1 METDDDKQKFE
12 VEKKKNNFIYSRILS
27 GKRALLWR
35 RLPELMLPCLLWLM
49 AFQPLHVKADPIEA
63 DVNAAASQRPQ
74 VEAAANGVPLVNIVS
89 PNEVGLSHN
98 QYTRFDVETSGA
110 ILNNS
115 TEELSRSQLGGL
127 VQGNSNLSGSGSASV
142 ILNEVTSTRQSV
154 LQGALEIHGS
164 AADVIVAN
172 PNGLTCNGCGFINT
186 PRVTLSTGV
195 PEFSAEGALSALQ
208 VESGDIEI
216 GSRGAAMQAIDIF
229 NLVSCQ
235 IRVEGPVV
243 AGGDFNLLAGRNR
256 YFYATGEI
264 TPLESD
270 GNEPEWAIESTL
282 LGGMSAGKI
291 KIISNEKGAGVH
303 MQGQMAANADE
314 MTLSADGK
322 LILGNARAKKKLHAQ
337 SLASSV
343 EVDAALYSETS
354 IELQGHSSLQ
364 LQDNALVLA
373 AEDVLLKGES
383 IDLGQGALAA
393 SGVDE
398 QGMQSKQGILTVE
411 ASILNAGNGQLA
423 GGERLQVNAITIDLS
438 RDSDTGTN
446 TLSSLGELSMET
458 NQIIGTNARVSA
470 QETLNIQST
479 HALSLQEGTYLSGGT
494 LTMAGNS
501 LSTSAHLIA
510 NDTITLQGNTG
521 SVTNSGTITGNTN
534 VSLKATTDLSNTG
547 SLASQGNLTI
557 ALDGDLSNTGSIL
570 SQGVMTLTGLTTEA
584 LGHLTTESES
594 TINGAAGL
602 TIQATDLTNAG
613 TIGSSGGQ
621 LDVEL
626 ASFLL
631 NQGLLYSGTSVHFRV
646 DGSFTNTDA
655 EVLAEGDLIIE
666 GLSGTHSGA
675 LTNSSGTIGAITGDL
690 TLKVA
695 SLLNER
701 STLTIEQTS
710 TTETT
715 TEGSSTTTVVTT
727 TDTVSEISPAAQL
740 YAGGNLIVETEEFVN
755 RHSQINANGDITIQA
770 SSASNFGLSVEKTVE
785 TTIETQHSNTNCVV
799 WLFLNTC
806 MFWETEYR
814 TETEINTDIDVLDS
828 IKGTISAAG
837 EVSVTLDGNLE
848 NNANGQIIGNSGVS
862 LTASSLENAGQVAA
876 LDGSFS
882 ATMTGNVKNT
892 GSLASNNT
900 HAISLAG
907 NLTNS
912 GSILSAGTMT
922 LTGLNDGFMGHLMNE
937 SESIINGGSGL
948 TIKANGLTNKG
959 GIGSSNGAL
968 KLELTNNLMNQGLLY
983 SGTYSRFKLDGTFTN
998 DEADVLAET
1007 NLTVEGLNGSR
1018 AGALTNTSGTIEA
1031 VSGDMTLKVDSLFNQ
1046 RPTLTIEQ
1054 TVESEET
1061 VTSQIGTVDE
1071 RTTTVTQVETTTDI
1085 ITENSLP
1092 AHIFAGGNIL
1102 INTESVT
1109 NSYSQIAANGNITFQ
1124 ADSVDNIGENLE
1136 EVIETTLVTT
1146 GERRNCLARV
1156 LFGWCHIWGN
1166 WYSVNESQPLA
1177 TNSNIIDAV
1186 FGTIEAGGVIYG
1198 TVDGYLENNARR
1210 EGAPPM
1216 DLDSGEADLEEAD
1229 LEANE
1234 VQGIEDASEIT
1245 SSNLASSSLD
1255 LSIESYLGRSAL
1267 FNTQPSPQSP
1277 YLIETRPEFIDPSQY
1292 LGSDYFLNNVGMD
1305 DPEHTLKRL
1314 GDSYVETRLIRDQ
1327 LFELTGKRYLGDENN
1342 EILQMQ
1348 ALYDNAIE
1356 LSENLQLTPGVA
1368 LTPSQIASLT
1378 QDIIWM
1384 EQQSIQGQQVLV
1396 PRLYLSQVTLENLDI
1411 ASAQILGSKTILQA
1425 AELRNSGSIVGSEWL
1440 GIQTTDGV
1448 FNLGGGLF
1456 SEGNLFIETG
1466 GMLTNR
1472 SGTISGG
1479 DVNITAAAILN
1490 ETAVTRDE
1498 FETGYMD
1505 RIHQQAVI
1513 EATGDLNFNAATSI
1527 YSIGG
1532 MFSSGGNSTLTAG
1545 EDIHITSQQV
1555 QSKQH
1560 QELHG
1565 GHHNIDSLSHTLA
1578 TVNAGGELTMQA
1590 GGELGLHGVNVEA
1603 GDDITLTSVG
1613 DTTITSVQDYHS
1625 DDFEYESH
1633 SSGLFGLF
1641 GSKKEEV
1648 RIDKKVTTQ
1657 RTTIKTDG
1665 ELTIASGEGN
1675 IELDAVSL
1683 KSGGQTSL
1691 SAEQGQIAFRA
1702 NKDSSIEQDYERDE
1716 SLLWFS
1722 EEAEGHQKETIEHVE
1737 IEQGGGLKIHAGK
1750 GVVVEHLQGESL
1762 DETLD
1767 QLTQNPEL
1775 EWMNQLRDEPNV
1787 DWQGVDA
1794 AFNEWDYQTQGLTQA
1809 GAALLS
1815 LAVTLATGGVVGDL
1829 SSMIANGMGITNSAV
1844 QTAINAGLQTL
1855 TNQAAVAF
1863 VNNQGDLAATLEQLG
1878 SDASL
1883 QAVLSSMLTAG
1894 LTTQF
1899 TEMTG
1904 LGADLPKD
1912 APLTQR
1918 ITQDIQ
1924 QGIVESTVEAGVTS
1938 AVYGEDFGDAFV
1950 TSLRSKAAETL
1961 GEHFAEGIGSAVEDG
1976 DMDTAGQMIAHAA
1989 LGCAMGS
1996 IASDDC
2002 ASGAA
2007 GAVIGETVGLLYAE
2021 KIKEWAQDAKNGT
2034 LDKEEVFNLLEKMKD
2049 DGVNIAKLA
2058 SGFAVALGGGDV
2070 NLAAMTGGNAAE
2082 NNALELVLMYL
2093 IYADNPRAE
2102 GSPWKIWID
2111 IGEGKDPISQMME
2124 KGTTAAVEW
2133 SASEFPEET
2142 EAVLN
2147 VLETIGTKVDAV
2159 ITYVDEATGKTISKN
2174 WNELDT
2180 DERNIL
2186 KGTGKIT
2193 SFFVPAASVKNLN
2206 DLIKLGKIPNGLD
2219 SPKNIDPKSGVHSST
2234 PVGYHG
2240 FSPSNF
2246 SVAPKTGEV
2255 KRWGPA
2261 TGKGPLNADVV
2272 KTFRGGSYS
2281 EIVTSEAT
2289 TLYRVHGGNAG
2300 SLGPYW
2306 SRTKPAG
2313 PLQSQVDNAL
2323 NPAWGNTATEVT
2335 TIRIPKG
2342 TKIYEGAAAPQ
2353 GNLLGGGNQ
2362 VYVLEVNPEWVVP

>member
-27 GKRALLWR
+27 GKRAFLWR

-186 PRVTLSTGV
+186 PHVTLSTGV

-229 NLVSCQ
+229 NLVSRQ

-373 AEDVLLKGES
+373 AQDVLLKGES

-701 STLTIEQTS
+701 S
-710 TTETT
+710 
-715 TEGSSTTTVVTT
+715 
-727 TDTVSEISPAAQL
+727 SPK
-740 YAGGNLIVETEEFVN
+740 EE
-755 RHSQINANGDITIQA
+755 
-770 SSASNFGLSVEKTVE
+770 
-785 TTIETQHSNTNCVV
+785 
-799 WLFLNTC
+799 
-806 MFWETEYR
+806 EY
-814 TETEINTDIDVLDS
+814 
-828 IKGTISAAG
+828 GTIMAAG
-837 EVSVTLDGNLE
+837 EVNIELE
-848 NNANGQIIGNSGVS
+848 GILKNTAFGQILGNNGLS
-862 LTASSLENAGQVAA
+862 LTGTTLENAGQVAA

-882 ATMTGNVKNT
+882 ATMKGDVNNS
-892 GSLASNNT
+892 GSLASNGT
-900 HAISLAG
+900 LSIALSG
-907 NLTNS
+907 DFTNS

-922 LTGLNDGFMGHLMNE
+922 LKGLNNGFMGHLTNE
-937 SESIINGGSGL
+937 NEGIINGASAL
-948 TIKANGLTNKG
+948 TIKASNFTNKG
-959 GIGSSNGAL
+959 GVGSANGAL
-968 KLELTNNLMNQGLLY
+968 QVKLTNNLLNQGLFY
-983 SGTYSRFKLDGTFTN
+983 SGTYSLFKLDGTFTN

-1007 NLTVEGLNGSR
+1007 NLTVEGLNRSR

-1031 VSGDMTLKVDSLFNQ
+1031 VSGDMTLKVASLLNQ

-1054 TVESEET
+1054 TSETEES
-1061 VTSQIGTVDE
+1061 VSGD
-1071 RTTTVTQVETTTDI
+1071 TTTTVETTTDFI
-1085 ITENSLP
+1085 AEDSLP

-1102 INTESVT
+1102 TNTGTLT
-1109 NSYSQIAANGNITFQ
+1109 NRYSQIAANGNITFQ

-1136 EVIETTLVTT
+1136 EVIETTVETEHSESYCSWWLIF
-1146 GERRNCLARV
+1146 CLE
-1156 LFGWCHIWGN
+1156 WGMRY
-1166 WYSVNESQPLA
+1166 WTETEHLP
-1177 TNSNIIDAV
+1177 TDTNIIGAV
-1186 FGTIEAGGVIYG
+1186 YGTIEAGGVIYG
-1198 TVDGYLENNARR
+1198 DVDGYVDNDARR
-1210 EGAPPM
+1210 ENIPQM

-1314 GDSYVETRLIRDQ
+1314 GDSYVETRLVRDQ
-1327 LFELTGKRYLGDENN
+1327 LFELTGQRFLADENN

-1368 LTPSQIASLT
+1368 LTPSQIVSLT

-1513 EATGDLNFNAATSI
+1513 EATGDLNLNAATSI

-1603 GDDITLTSVG
+1603 GDDITLSAVG
-1613 DTTITSVQDYHS
+1613 DTTITSVQDQYS

-1641 GSKKEEV
+1641 STKSKEDRKDQKIE
-1648 RIDKKVTTQ
+1648 TQ
-1657 RTTIKTDG
+1657 RTTIKTAG
-1665 ELTIASGEGN
+1665 ELTITSGEGN
-1675 IELDAVSL
+1675 LVLDAVSL
-1683 KSGGQTSL
+1683 KSGGNTHL

-1702 NKDSSIEQDYERDE
+1702 NKDSSFEQDFKRDE

-1722 EEAEGHQKETIEHVE
+1722 EEAKGHQKETIEHVE
-1737 IEQGGGLKIHAGK
+1737 IEQGGGLTIHAGK

-2034 LDKEEVFNLLEKMKD
+2034 LDKEEVFSQLKKMKK
-2049 DGVNIAKLA
+2049 DGVDMAKLA

-2082 NNALELVLMYL
+2082 NNSLNLILEAVAIILYSTWQGDGDPLKGL
-2093 IYADNPRAE
+2093 E
-2102 GSPWKIWID
+2102 K
-2111 IGEGKDPISQMME
+2111 IGEGKDPFSQMTE
-2124 KGTTAAVEW
+2124 EGRKAELEW
-2133 SASEFPEET
+2133 WVSEFPEET
-2142 EAVLN
+2142 EAVFD
-2147 VLETIGTKVDAV
+2147 VLETIDTKIDAV
-2159 ITYVDEATGKTISKN
+2159 ITYIDDATGNTVSKK
-2174 WNELDT
+2174 WNELDPHT
-2180 DERNIL
+2180 RNQL
-2186 KGTGKIT
+2186 KGANKI
-2193 SFFVPAASVKNLN
+2193 SSIYIPFDSVKMIKNLTGTW
-2206 DLIKLGKIPNGLD
+2206 KKI
-2219 SPKNIDPKSGVHSST
+2219 
-2234 PVGYHG
+2234 
-2240 FSPSNF
+2240 
-2246 SVAPKTGEV
+2246 
-2255 KRWGPA
+2255 
-2261 TGKGPLNADVV
+2261 KGPDLPENSAP
-2272 KTFRGGSYS
+2272 
-2281 EIVTSEAT
+2281 ISEA
-2289 TLYRVHGGNAG
+2289 G
-2300 SLGPYW
+2300 
-2306 SRTKPAG
+2306 TKPAIVIG
-2313 PLQSQVDNAL
+2313 EVMDSIKATARGLRGKGVNAKWYQAWSKNFKSENFNLEESLQRNERWIKSKIDKGFDIYDIGIDPTRARRSPFYQLEKEIIDKS
-2323 NPAWGNTATEVT
+2323 PVT
-2335 TIRIPKG
+2335 PILIPR
-2342 TKIYEGAAAPQ
+2342 P
-2353 GNLLGGGNQ
+2353 
-2362 VYVLEVNPEWVVP
+2362 PSD

>member
-27 GKRALLWR
+27 GKRAFLWR

-186 PRVTLSTGV
+186 PHVTLSTGV

-229 NLVSCQ
+229 NLVSRQ

-373 AEDVLLKGES
+373 AQDVLLKGES

-701 STLTIEQTS
+701 S
-710 TTETT
+710 
-715 TEGSSTTTVVTT
+715 
-727 TDTVSEISPAAQL
+727 SPK
-740 YAGGNLIVETEEFVN
+740 EE
-755 RHSQINANGDITIQA
+755 
-770 SSASNFGLSVEKTVE
+770 
-785 TTIETQHSNTNCVV
+785 
-799 WLFLNTC
+799 
-806 MFWETEYR
+806 EY
-814 TETEINTDIDVLDS
+814 
-828 IKGTISAAG
+828 GTIMAAG
-837 EVSVTLDGNLE
+837 EVNIELE
-848 NNANGQIIGNSGVS
+848 GILKNTAFGQILGNNGLS
-862 LTASSLENAGQVAA
+862 LTGTTLENAGQVAA

-882 ATMTGNVKNT
+882 ATMTGNVNNT

-900 HAISLAG
+900 LAISLAG

-912 GSILSAGTMT
+912 GSILSAGNMT
-922 LTGLNDGFMGHLMNE
+922 LTGINDEYMGHLTNE

-948 TIKANGLTNKG
+948 TIKANGLTNEG
-959 GIGSSNGAL
+959 GVGSSNGAL
-968 KLELTNNLMNQGLLY
+968 KVELTNNLLNQGLLY

-1031 VSGDMTLKVDSLFNQ
+1031 VSGDMTLKVASLLNQ

-1061 VTSQIGTVDE
+1061 VISQIGTVDE

-1085 ITENSLP
+1085 ITENSIP

-1136 EVIETTLVTT
+1136 EVIETTVETEHSESYCSWWLIF
-1146 GERRNCLARV
+1146 CLE
-1156 LFGWCHIWGN
+1156 WGMRY
-1166 WYSVNESQPLA
+1166 WTETEHLP
-1177 TNSNIIDAV
+1177 TDTNIIGAV
-1186 FGTIEAGGVIYG
+1186 YGTIEAGGVIYG
-1198 TVDGYLENNARR
+1198 DVDGYVDNDARR
-1210 EGAPPM
+1210 DNIPQM

-1378 QDIIWM
+1378 QNIIWM

-1479 DVNITAAAILN
+1479 GVNITAAAILN

-1603 GDDITLTSVG
+1603 GDDITLSAVG
-1613 DTTITSVQDYHS
+1613 DTTITSVQDQYS

-1641 GSKKEEV
+1641 STKSKEDRKDQKIE
-1648 RIDKKVTTQ
+1648 TQ
-1657 RTTIKTDG
+1657 RTTIKTAG
-1665 ELTIASGEGN
+1665 ELTITSGEGN
-1675 IELDAVSL
+1675 LVLDAVSL
-1683 KSGGQTSL
+1683 KSGGNTHL

-1702 NKDSSIEQDYERDE
+1702 NKDSSFEQDFKRDE

-1722 EEAEGHQKETIEHVE
+1722 EEAKGHQKETIEHVE
-1737 IEQGGGLKIHAGK
+1737 IEQGGGLTIHAGK

-1894 LTTQF
+1894 LSAQF

-1904 LGADLPKD
+1904 IGAELPKD

-1924 QGIVESTVEAGVTS
+1924 QGIVESTVEAGVTT

-2002 ASGAA
+2002 ASGAT

-2186 KGTGKIT
+2186 KGAIKI
-2193 SFFVPAASVKNLN
+2193 SSIYIPFDSVKMIKNLTGTWKK
-2206 DLIKLGKIPNGLD
+2206 IKGLD
-2219 SPKNIDPKSGVHSST
+2219 LPTNS
-2234 PVGYHG
+2234 
-2240 FSPSNF
+2240 
-2246 SVAPKTGEV
+2246 APKTGVETV
-2255 KRWGPA
+2255 QRA
-2261 TGKGPLNADVV
+2261 MSRAELENIQSTGLLS
-2272 KTFRGGSYS
+2272 RGGRPGTHF
-2281 EIVTSEAT
+2281 VTPAVNSNANRARQRLALPNQPEVRV
-2289 TLYRVHGGNAG
+2289 TLEV
-2300 SLGPYW
+2300 P
-2306 SRTKPAG
+2306 SRTFSSPT
-2313 PLQSQVDNAL
+2313 QVRPFRLDNGETL
-2323 NPAWGNTATEVT
+2323 P
-2335 TIRIPKG
+2335 
-2342 TKIYEGAAAPQ
+2342 
-2353 GNLLGGGNQ
+2353 GGG
-2362 VYVLEVNPEWVVP
+2362 LEMIAPGNIDIPVRIIRVDDF

>member
-186 PRVTLSTGV
+186 PHVTLSSGV
-195 PEFSAEGALSALQ
+195 PEISSQGLLNALQ
-208 VESGDIEI
+208 VENGEIEI
-216 GSRGAAMQAIDIF
+216 GERGAEIGSVDIF
-229 NLVSCQ
+229 
-235 IRVEGPVV
+235 
-243 AGGDFNLLAGRNR
+243 D
-256 YFYATGEI
+256 
-264 TPLESD
+264 
-270 GNEPEWAIESTL
+270 
-282 LGGMSAGKI
+282 
-291 KIISNEKGAGVH
+291 
-303 MQGQMAANADE
+303 
-314 MTLSADGK
+314 
-322 LILGNARAKKKLHAQ
+322 LI
-337 SLASSV
+337 
-343 EVDAALYSETS
+343 
-354 IELQGHSSLQ
+354 
-364 LQDNALVLA
+364 
-373 AEDVLLKGES
+373 
-383 IDLGQGALAA
+383 
-393 SGVDE
+393 
-398 QGMQSKQGILTVE
+398 
-411 ASILNAGNGQLA
+411 
-423 GGERLQVNAITIDLS
+423 
-438 RDSDTGTN
+438 
-446 TLSSLGELSMET
+446 SLGELSMET
-458 NQIIGTNARVSA
+458 NQIIGTNARASA

-479 HALSLQEGTYLSGGT
+479 HALSLQEGTYLTGGT

-547 SLASQGNLTI
+547 SM
-557 ALDGDLSNTGSIL
+557 
-570 SQGVMTLTGLTTEA
+570 V
-584 LGHLTTESES
+584 
-594 TINGAAGL
+594 
-602 TIQATDLTNAG
+602 
-613 TIGSSGGQ
+613 SSGE

-626 ASFLL
+626 SDFLL
-631 NQGLLYSGTSVHFRV
+631 NHGLLYSGTSSHFKL
-646 DGSFTNTDA
+646 DGSLTNTNGSI
-655 EVLAEGDLIIE
+655 LAQNDLTIE
-666 GLSGTHSGA
+666 GLHGTRSGA
-675 LTNSSGTIGAITGDL
+675 LSNSSCTIGAITGDL

-701 STLTIEQTS
+701 S
-710 TTETT
+710 
-715 TEGSSTTTVVTT
+715 
-727 TDTVSEISPAAQL
+727 SPK
-740 YAGGNLIVETEEFVN
+740 EE
-755 RHSQINANGDITIQA
+755 
-770 SSASNFGLSVEKTVE
+770 
-785 TTIETQHSNTNCVV
+785 
-799 WLFLNTC
+799 
-806 MFWETEYR
+806 EY
-814 TETEINTDIDVLDS
+814 
-828 IKGTISAAG
+828 GTIMAAG
-837 EVSVTLDGNLE
+837 EVNIELE
-848 NNANGQIIGNSGVS
+848 GILQNTAFGQILGNSGLS
-862 LTASSLENAGQVAA
+862 LTGTTLENAGQIAA

-882 ATMTGNVKNT
+882 ATMTGNVNNT

-900 HAISLAG
+900 LAISLAG

-912 GSILSAGTMT
+912 GSILSAGTMS
-922 LTGLNDGFMGHLMNE
+922 LTGINDEYMGHLTNE

-948 TIKANGLTNKG
+948 TIKANGLTNEG
-959 GIGSSNGAL
+959 GVGSSNGAL
-968 KLELTNNLMNQGLLY
+968 KVELTNNLLNQGLLY

-1007 NLTVEGLNGSR
+1007 NLTVEGLNRSR

-1031 VSGDMTLKVDSLFNQ
+1031 VSGDMTLKVASLLNQ

-1054 TVESEET
+1054 TSETEES
-1061 VTSQIGTVDE
+1061 VSGD
-1071 RTTTVTQVETTTDI
+1071 TTTTVETTTDFI
-1085 ITENSLP
+1085 AEDSLP
-1092 AHIFAGGNIL
+1092 AHILAGGNIL
-1102 INTESVT
+1102 INTG
-1109 NSYSQIAANGNITFQ
+1109 NLINRHSQIAANGNITFQ
-1124 ADSVDNIGENLE
+1124 ADSVDNVGENLE
-1136 EVIETTLVTT
+1136 EVVETTVEE
-1146 GERRNCLARV
+1146 ERSRSVCEVWTWIGNHKFC
-1156 LFGWCHIWGN
+1156 WQWGTEN
-1166 WYSVNESQPLA
+1166 YTVIN
-1177 TNSNIIDAV
+1177 TNTETNILDAV

-1198 TVDGYLENNARR
+1198 DVGGYVENNARR
-1210 EGAPPM
+1210 EGIPDM
-1216 DLDSGEADLEEAD
+1216 DLDSGDADLEEAD

-1565 GHHNIDSLSHTLA
+1565 GHHKIDSLSHTLA

-1603 GDDITLTSVG
+1603 GDDITLSAVG
-1613 DTTITSVQDYHS
+1613 DTTITSVQDQYS

-1641 GSKKEEV
+1641 STKSKEDRKDQKIE
-1648 RIDKKVTTQ
+1648 TQ
-1657 RTTIKTDG
+1657 RTTIKTAG
-1665 ELTIASGEGN
+1665 ELTITSGEGN
-1675 IELDAVSL
+1675 LVLDAVSL
-1683 KSGGQTSL
+1683 KSGGNTHL

-1702 NKDSSIEQDYERDE
+1702 NKDSSFEQDFKRDE

-1722 EEAEGHQKETIEHVE
+1722 EEAKGHQKETIEHVE
-1737 IEQGGGLKIHAGK
+1737 IEQGGGLTIHAGK

-1775 EWMNQLRDEPNV
+1775 VWMNQLRDEPNV

-1961 GEHFAEGIGSAVEDG
+1961 GEHVAGEIGTAVEDG

-2034 LDKEEVFNLLEKMKD
+2034 LDKEEVFSQLKKMKK
-2049 DGVNIAKLA
+2049 DGVDMAKLA

-2082 NNALELVLMYL
+2082 NNSFNLILEAVAIILYSTWQGDGDPL
-2093 IYADNPRAE
+2093 E
-2102 GSPWKIWID
+2102 GLAK
-2111 IGEGKDPISQMME
+2111 IGEGSDLFSQMME
-2124 KGTTAAVEW
+2124 EGRTAQMEW
-2133 SASEFPEET
+2133 MVSEFPEET
-2142 EAVLN
+2142 EVVFN
-2147 VLETIGTKVDAV
+2147 ILETIDTNIDAV
-2159 ITYVDEATGKTISKN
+2159 ITYIDDATGNKVSKK
-2174 WNELDT
+2174 WNELDPHT
-2180 DERNIL
+2180 RNQL
-2186 KGTGKIT
+2186 KGANKISSVYISSGAIKMIRDLTGTWKKIKGIDLQKNINSVDQNKLHHIFGKTDHNLGDFVKEFGSEERAFDAIHEATKQAVRSKAITGVYEETIMVGTQKIT
-2193 SFFVPAASVKNLN
+2193 VR
-2206 DLIKLGKIPNGLD
+2206 DKI
-2219 SPKNIDPKSGVHSST
+2219 IDG
-2234 PVGYHG
+2234 
-2240 FSPSNF
+2240 
-2246 SVAPKTGEV
+2246 
-2255 KRWGPA
+2255 
-2261 TGKGPLNADVV
+2261 VV
-2272 KTFRGGSYS
+2272 KIG
-2281 EIVTSEAT
+2281 
-2289 TLYRVHGGNAG
+2289 
-2300 SLGPYW
+2300 
-2306 SRTKPAG
+2306 
-2313 PLQSQVDNAL
+2313 
-2323 NPAWGNTATEVT
+2323 TAF
-2335 TIRIPKG
+2335 IP
-2342 TKIYEGAAAPQ
+2342 
-2353 GNLLGGGNQ
+2353 
-2362 VYVLEVNPEWVVP
+2362 

>member
-154 LQGALEIHGS
+154 LQGALEVHGS

-186 PRVTLSTGV
+186 PRVTLSTGL

-216 GSRGAAMQAIDIF
+216 GSRGTAMQAIDIF
-229 NLVSCQ
+229 NLVSRQ
-235 IRVEGPVV
+235 IRVEGPVA
-243 AGGDFNLLAGRNR
+243 AGEQLNFLAGRNR
-256 YFYATGEI
+256 FHYDTGEI
-264 TPLESD
+264 TPLDSD

-282 LGGMSAGKI
+282 LGGMGAGKI
-291 KIISNEKGAGVH
+291 KIIANEKGVGVN

-314 MTLSADGK
+314 MTLSVDGK
-322 LILGNARAKKKLHAQ
+322 LVLGNARAKKKLHAQ

-354 IELQGHSSLQ
+354 IELHGHSSLQ
-364 LQDNALVLA
+364 LQDNALVFA
-373 AEDVLLKGES
+373 AQDVLLKGES
-383 IDLGQGALAA
+383 VALGQGALAA

-398 QGMQSKQGILTVE
+398 QGMQSKQGILTIE

-423 GGERLQVNAITIDLS
+423 GGERLQVNATTIDLS

-521 SVTNSGTITGNTN
+521 SVTNSGQITGNTN
-534 VSLKATTDLSNTG
+534 VSVTAATDLSNTG
-547 SLASQGNLTI
+547 SM
-557 ALDGDLSNTGSIL
+557 
-570 SQGVMTLTGLTTEA
+570 V
-584 LGHLTTESES
+584 
-594 TINGAAGL
+594 
-602 TIQATDLTNAG
+602 
-613 TIGSSGGQ
+613 SSGE

-626 ASFLL
+626 SDFLL
-631 NQGLLYSGTSVHFRV
+631 NQGLLYSGTSTHLKL
-646 DGSFTNTDA
+646 DGSLTNTNGSI
-655 EVLAEGDLIIE
+655 LAQNDLTIE
-666 GLSGTHSGA
+666 GLHNTRAGA
-675 LTNSSGTIGAITGDL
+675 FTNSSGITGAITGDL

-701 STLTIEQTS
+701 S
-710 TTETT
+710 
-715 TEGSSTTTVVTT
+715 
-727 TDTVSEISPAAQL
+727 SP
-740 YAGGNLIVETEEFVN
+740 TEEEF
-755 RHSQINANGDITIQA
+755 
-770 SSASNFGLSVEKTVE
+770 
-785 TTIETQHSNTNCVV
+785 
-799 WLFLNTC
+799 
-806 MFWETEYR
+806 
-814 TETEINTDIDVLDS
+814 
-828 IKGTISAAG
+828 GTIVADG
-837 EVSVTLDGNLE
+837 EVNIELEGILE
-848 NNANGQIIGNSGVS
+848 NNDYGQILGNGGVS

-882 ATMTGNVKNT
+882 ATMKGDVNNS
-892 GSLASNNT
+892 GSLASNGT
-900 HAISLAG
+900 LSIALSG
-907 NLTNS
+907 DFTNS

-948 TIKANGLTNKG
+948 TIKANGLTNEG
-959 GIGSSNGAL
+959 GVGSSNGAL
-968 KLELTNNLMNQGLLY
+968 KLELTNNLLNQGLLY

-998 DEADVLAET
+998 READILAET
-1007 NLTVEGLNGSR
+1007 DLTVEGLNGSR

-1031 VSGDMTLKVDSLFNQ
+1031 VSGDMTLKVASLLNQ
-1046 RPTLTIEQ
+1046 RPTLTIDQ
-1054 TVESEET
+1054 TTETEET
-1061 VTSQIGTVDE
+1061 VSGD
-1071 RTTTVTQVETTTDI
+1071 TTTTVETTTEFIAED
-1085 ITENSLP
+1085 SLP
-1092 AHIFAGGNIL
+1092 AHILAGGNIL
-1102 INTESVT
+1102 INTG
-1109 NSYSQIAANGNITFQ
+1109 NLINRYSQIAANGNITFQ
-1124 ADSVDNIGENLE
+1124 ADSVDNVGENLE
-1136 EVIETTLVTT
+1136 EVIETTVETKRRVNTCISRDPIFGICRIWWPITEIETEHLPTVT
-1146 GERRNCLARV
+1146 
-1156 LFGWCHIWGN
+1156 
-1166 WYSVNESQPLA
+1166 
-1177 TNSNIIDAV
+1177 NILDAV

-1198 TVDGYLENNARR
+1198 DVGGYVENNARR
-1210 EGAPPM
+1210 EGIPDM
-1216 DLDSGEADLEEAD
+1216 DLDSGDADLEEAD
-1229 LEANE
+1229 LESSDLE
-1234 VQGIEDASEIT
+1234 GIEDASEIT

-1314 GDSYVETRLIRDQ
+1314 GDAYVETRLVRDQ

-1368 LTPSQIASLT
+1368 LTPSQIVSLT

-1479 DVNITAAAILN
+1479 GVNITAAAILN

-1513 EATGDLNFNAATSI
+1513 EATGDLNLNAATSI

-2021 KIKEWAQDAKNGT
+2021 NIKEWAQDAQDGT
-2034 LDKEEVFNLLEKMKD
+2034 LDPEELVNQYDKMKA
-2049 DGVNIAKLA
+2049 DGVNMAKLA

-2082 NNALELVLMYL
+2082 NNALVTSTIAVILGALHLIDMALVGHDAAQLAKAVNSGNEERATQLAEELSTTLIIELTAGSTIPGSAVATKVVKNVAKFLENKGLGKTAKFFKEKTKNWGNPNTPGEGLYLPESTAPKNELMQ
-2093 IYADNPRAE
+2093 
-2102 GSPWKIWID
+2102 
-2111 IGEGKDPISQMME
+2111 IGEVSTLRKGEFANRVYDSRAAPGVPVSGKLGRSFTPGS
-2124 KGTTAAVEW
+2124 GVPTTAG
-2133 SASEFPEET
+2133 
-2142 EAVLN
+2142 EAVQNRGLN
-2147 VLETIGTKVDAV
+2147 IFFPNNAERAV
-2159 ITYVDEATGKTISKN
+2159 IFRAKSDIPIIHRTSIGGSDAE
-2174 WNELDT
+2174 
-2180 DERNIL
+2180 IL
-2186 KGTGKIT
+2186 
-2193 SFFVPAASVKNLN
+2193 
-2206 DLIKLGKIPNGLD
+2206 
-2219 SPKNIDPKSGVHSST
+2219 IDPK
-2234 PVGYHG
+2234 Y
-2240 FSPSNF
+2240 FDQL
-2246 SVAPKTGEV
+2246 EI
-2255 KRWGPA
+2255 
-2261 TGKGPLNADVV
+2261 
-2272 KTFRGGSYS
+2272 FREYS
-2281 EIVTSEAT
+2281 
-2289 TLYRVHGGNAG
+2289 L
-2300 SLGPYW
+2300 
-2306 SRTKPAG
+2306 
-2313 PLQSQVDNAL
+2313 
-2323 NPAWGNTATEVT
+2323 
-2335 TIRIPKG
+2335 
-2342 TKIYEGAAAPQ
+2342 PQ
-2353 GNLLGGGNQ
+2353 
-2362 VYVLEVNPEWVVP
+2362 

>member
-1 METDDDKQKFE
+1 M
-12 VEKKKNNFIYSRILS
+12 
-27 GKRALLWR
+27 
-35 RLPELMLPCLLWLM
+35 
-49 AFQPLHVKADPIEA
+49 
-63 DVNAAASQRPQ
+63 
-74 VEAAANGVPLVNIVS
+74 
-89 PNEVGLSHN
+89 
-98 QYTRFDVETSGA
+98 
-110 ILNNS
+110 
-115 TEELSRSQLGGL
+115 
-127 VQGNSNLSGSGSASV
+127 
-142 ILNEVTSTRQSV
+142 
-154 LQGALEIHGS
+154 
-164 AADVIVAN
+164 
-172 PNGLTCNGCGFINT
+172 
-186 PRVTLSTGV
+186 
-195 PEFSAEGALSALQ
+195 
-208 VESGDIEI
+208 
-216 GSRGAAMQAIDIF
+216 
-229 NLVSCQ
+229 
-235 IRVEGPVV
+235 
-243 AGGDFNLLAGRNR
+243 
-256 YFYATGEI
+256 
-264 TPLESD
+264 
-270 GNEPEWAIESTL
+270 
-282 LGGMSAGKI
+282 
-291 KIISNEKGAGVH
+291 
-303 MQGQMAANADE
+303 
-314 MTLSADGK
+314 
-322 LILGNARAKKKLHAQ
+322 
-337 SLASSV
+337 
-343 EVDAALYSETS
+343 
-354 IELQGHSSLQ
+354 
-364 LQDNALVLA
+364 
-373 AEDVLLKGES
+373 
-383 IDLGQGALAA
+383 
-393 SGVDE
+393 
-398 QGMQSKQGILTVE
+398 
-411 ASILNAGNGQLA
+411 
-423 GGERLQVNAITIDLS
+423 
-438 RDSDTGTN
+438 
-446 TLSSLGELSMET
+446 
-458 NQIIGTNARVSA
+458 
-470 QETLNIQST
+470 
-479 HALSLQEGTYLSGGT
+479 
-494 LTMAGNS
+494 
-501 LSTSAHLIA
+501 
-510 NDTITLQGNTG
+510 
-521 SVTNSGTITGNTN
+521 
-534 VSLKATTDLSNTG
+534 
-547 SLASQGNLTI
+547 
-557 ALDGDLSNTGSIL
+557 
-570 SQGVMTLTGLTTEA
+570 
-584 LGHLTTESES
+584 
-594 TINGAAGL
+594 
-602 TIQATDLTNAG
+602 
-613 TIGSSGGQ
+613 
-621 LDVEL
+621 
-626 ASFLL
+626 
-631 NQGLLYSGTSVHFRV
+631 
-646 DGSFTNTDA
+646 
-655 EVLAEGDLIIE
+655 
-666 GLSGTHSGA
+666 
-675 LTNSSGTIGAITGDL
+675 

-848 NNANGQIIGNSGVS
+848 NNANGQILGNGGVS

-882 ATMTGNVKNT
+882 ATMTGNVNNT

-900 HAISLAG
+900 LAISLAG

-922 LTGLNDGFMGHLMNE
+922 LTGINDEYMGHLTNE

-948 TIKANGLTNKG
+948 TIKANGLTNEG
-959 GIGSSNGAL
+959 GVGSSNGAL
-968 KLELTNNLMNQGLLY
+968 KLELTNNLLNQGLLY

-1007 NLTVEGLNGSR
+1007 NLTVEGLNRSR

-1031 VSGDMTLKVDSLFNQ
+1031 VSGDMTLKVASLLNQ
-1046 RPTLTIEQ
+1046 RPTLTIDQ
-1054 TVESEET
+1054 TTETEET
-1061 VTSQIGTVDE
+1061 VSGDT
-1071 RTTTVTQVETTTDI
+1071 TTTVETMTDFI
-1085 ITENSLP
+1085 AEDSLP
-1092 AHIFAGGNIL
+1092 SHILAGGNIV
-1102 INTESVT
+1102 INTGTLT
-1109 NSYSQIAANGNITFQ
+1109 NRYSQIAANGNITFQ
-1124 ADSVDNIGENLE
+1124 ADSVDNVGTNLE
-1136 EVIETTLVTT
+1136 EVIETTIEE
-1146 GERRNCLARV
+1146 ERSRSRCVWWLGGV
-1156 LFGWCHIWGN
+1156 EGVWCMKFETEYWMEPI
-1166 WYSVNESQPLA
+1166 
-1177 TNSNIIDAV
+1177 SNHEEINFLDAV

-1198 TVDGYLENNARR
+1198 DVDGYVDNDARR
-1210 EGAPPM
+1210 DNIPQM

-1314 GDSYVETRLIRDQ
+1314 GDAYVETRLVRDQ
-1327 LFELTGKRYLGDENN
+1327 LFELTGQRFLADENN

-1368 LTPSQIASLT
+1368 LTPSQIVSLT

-1513 EATGDLNFNAATSI
+1513 EATGDLNLNAATSI

-1603 GDDITLTSVG
+1603 GDDITLSAVG
-1613 DTTITSVQDYHS
+1613 DTTITSVQDQYS

-1641 GSKKEEV
+1641 STKSKEDRKDQKIE
-1648 RIDKKVTTQ
+1648 TQ
-1657 RTTIKTDG
+1657 RTTIKTAG
-1665 ELTIASGEGN
+1665 ELTITSGEGN
-1675 IELDAVSL
+1675 LVLDAVSL
-1683 KSGGQTSL
+1683 KSGGNTHL

-1702 NKDSSIEQDYERDE
+1702 NKDSSFEQDFKRDE

-1722 EEAEGHQKETIEHVE
+1722 EEAKGHQKETIEHVE
-1737 IEQGGGLKIHAGK
+1737 IEQGGGLTIHAGK

-1961 GEHFAEGIGSAVEDG
+1961 GEHVAGEIGSAVEDG

-2002 ASGAA
+2002 ASGAT

-2034 LDKEEVFNLLEKMKD
+2034 LDKEEVFSQLKKMKK
-2049 DGVNIAKLA
+2049 DGVDMAKLA

-2082 NNALELVLMYL
+2082 NNSFNLILEAVAIILYSTWQGDGDPLKGL
-2093 IYADNPRAE
+2093 E
-2102 GSPWKIWID
+2102 K
-2111 IGEGKDPISQMME
+2111 IGEGKDPFSQMTE
-2124 KGTTAAVEW
+2124 EGRKAELEW
-2133 SASEFPEET
+2133 WVSEFPEET
-2142 EAVLN
+2142 EAVFD
-2147 VLETIGTKVDAV
+2147 VLETIDTKIDAV
-2159 ITYVDEATGKTISKN
+2159 ITYIDDATGNTVSKK
-2174 WNELDT
+2174 WNELDPHT
-2180 DERNIL
+2180 RNQL
-2186 KGTGKIT
+2186 KGAIKISSIYVPKDAIGVIRELSDTWKKIKGKDPLIT
-2193 SFFVPAASVKNLN
+2193 VRTYTDSVGREGISSSGNLRA
-2206 DLIKLGKIPNGLD
+2206 DTWVTLPGEIPSHAGHLQIEKILEIKPG
-2219 SPKNIDPKSGVHSST
+2219 
-2234 PVGYHG
+2234 
-2240 FSPSNF
+2240 
-2246 SVAPKTGEV
+2246 
-2255 KRWGPA
+2255 R
-2261 TGKGPLNADVV
+2261 
-2272 KTFRGGSYS
+2272 GSYF
-2281 EIVTSEAT
+2281 T
-2289 TLYRVHGGNAG
+2289 
-2300 SLGPYW
+2300 
-2306 SRTKPAG
+2306 
-2313 PLQSQVDNAL
+2313 
-2323 NPAWGNTATEVT
+2323 
-2335 TIRIPKG
+2335 
-2342 TKIYEGAAAPQ
+2342 
-2353 GNLLGGGNQ
+2353 
-2362 VYVLEVNPEWVVP
+2362 

>member
-27 GKRALLWR
+27 GKRAFLWR

-186 PRVTLSTGV
+186 PHVTLSTGV

-229 NLVSCQ
+229 NLVSRQ

-373 AEDVLLKGES
+373 AQDVLLKGES

-727 TDTVSEISPAAQL
+727 TDTVSEISPVAQL

-882 ATMTGNVKNT
+882 ATMTGNVNNT

-900 HAISLAG
+900 LAISLAG

-968 KLELTNNLMNQGLLY
+968 KLELINNLLNQGLLY

-1007 NLTVEGLNGSR
+1007 NLTVEGLNRSR

-1031 VSGDMTLKVDSLFNQ
+1031 VSGDMTLKVASLLNQ

-1054 TVESEET
+1054 TVESE
-1061 VTSQIGTVDE
+1061 VTTSGD
-1071 RTTTVTQVETTTDI
+1071 TTTTVETTTDFI
-1085 ITENSLP
+1085 AEDSLP
-1092 AHIFAGGNIL
+1092 SHILAGGNIV
-1102 INTESVT
+1102 INTGTLT
-1109 NSYSQIAANGNITFQ
+1109 NRYSQIAANGNITFQ

-1136 EVIETTLVTT
+1136 EVIETTVETEHSESYCSWWLIF
-1146 GERRNCLARV
+1146 CLE
-1156 LFGWCHIWGN
+1156 WGMRY
-1166 WYSVNESQPLA
+1166 WTETEHLP
-1177 TNSNIIDAV
+1177 TDTNIIDAV

-1198 TVDGYLENNARR
+1198 TVDGYIDNDARR
-1210 EGAPPM
+1210 ENIPQM
-1216 DLDSGEADLEEAD
+1216 DLDSGDADLEEAD
-1229 LEANE
+1229 LESSDL
-1234 VQGIEDASEIT
+1234 QGIEISPDVT
-1245 SSNLASSSLD
+1245 SSNLASPSLD
-1255 LSIESYLGRSAL
+1255 LRIESYLGRSAL
-1267 FNTQPSPQSP
+1267 FNTELSPQSP

-1292 LGSDYFLNNVGMD
+1292 LGSDYFLNKVGME

-1314 GDSYVETRLIRDQ
+1314 GDAYVETRLVRDQ
-1327 LFELTGKRYLGDENN
+1327 LFELIGKRYLGDENN
-1342 EILQMQ
+1342 EILQMR

-1356 LSENLQLTPGVA
+1356 VHQNLQLTPGVA

-1411 ASAQILGSKTILQA
+1411 ASAQILGSQTILQA

-1513 EATGDLNFNAATSI
+1513 EATGDLNLNAATSI

-1603 GDDITLTSVG
+1603 GDDITLSAVG
-1613 DTTITSVQDYHS
+1613 DTTITSVQDQYS

-1641 GSKKEEV
+1641 STKSKEDRKDQKIE
-1648 RIDKKVTTQ
+1648 TQ
-1657 RTTIKTDG
+1657 RTTIKTAG
-1665 ELTIASGEGN
+1665 ELTITSGEGN
-1675 IELDAVSL
+1675 LVLDAVSL
-1683 KSGGQTSL
+1683 KSGGNTHL

-1702 NKDSSIEQDYERDE
+1702 NKDSSFEQDFKRDE

-1722 EEAEGHQKETIEHVE
+1722 EEAKGHQKETIEHVE
-1737 IEQGGGLKIHAGK
+1737 IEQGGGLTIHAGK

-1775 EWMNQLRDEPNV
+1775 VWMNQLRDEPNV

-1961 GEHFAEGIGSAVEDG
+1961 GEHVAGEIGTAVEDG

-2034 LDKEEVFNLLEKMKD
+2034 LDKEEVFSQLKKMKK
-2049 DGVNIAKLA
+2049 DGVDMAKLA

-2082 NNALELVLMYL
+2082 NNSFNLILEAVAIILYSTWQGDGDPL
-2093 IYADNPRAE
+2093 E
-2102 GSPWKIWID
+2102 GLAK
-2111 IGEGKDPISQMME
+2111 IGEGSDLFSQMME
-2124 KGTTAAVEW
+2124 EGRTAQMEW
-2133 SASEFPEET
+2133 MVSEFPEET
-2142 EAVLN
+2142 EVVFN
-2147 VLETIGTKVDAV
+2147 ILETIDTNIDAV
-2159 ITYVDEATGKTISKN
+2159 ITYIDDATGNKVSKK
-2174 WNELDT
+2174 WNELDPHT
-2180 DERNIL
+2180 RNQL
-2186 KGTGKIT
+2186 KGANKISSVYISSGAIKMIRDLTGTWKKIKGPDLPENSAPKNFSAPVEGDKVFRVYGEKNNPLGESYT
-2193 SFFVPAASVKNLN
+2193 PIDPRTVKN
-2206 DLIKLGKIPNGLD
+2206 
-2219 SPKNIDPKSGVHSST
+2219 
-2234 PVGYHG
+2234 
-2240 FSPSNF
+2240 
-2246 SVAPKTGEV
+2246 
-2255 KRWGPA
+2255 
-2261 TGKGPLNADVV
+2261 
-2272 KTFRGGSYS
+2272 FR
-2281 EIVTSEAT
+2281 SEAG
-2289 TLYRVHGGNAG
+2289 LPDV
-2300 SLGPYW
+2300 
-2306 SRTKPAG
+2306 
-2313 PLQSQVDNAL
+2313 
-2323 NPAWGNTATEVT
+2323 NTG
-2335 TIRIPKG
+2335 RF
-2342 TKIYEGAAAPQ
+2342 
-2353 GNLLGGGNQ
+2353 
-2362 VYVLEVNPEWVVP
+2362 VLEGRIKDPSDIEVRPALPADGNPGGLPEYVIPDAKNKIIIERVSGANPEF